1 MSVDM
6 SQFYQTFFDESFE
19 GLEIMESGLLGL
31 DIGAADA
38 ETINTVFRAAHS
50 IKGGSATFG
59 FAVVAEFTHLM
70 ETLLDEMRD
79 GTRMVTEES
88 VDYLLK
94 SVDCLR
100 ELLTAVQNESDY
112 NEAFVNEVKGGLERI
127 LHGESVPTSSQVET
141 SEEKESLSVIEG
153 WIIEFKPADYLLK
166 TGNDPVRLIN
176 ELALLGKIETTCF
189 TDNLPLFSEFDPETI
204 YLSWSIKLDGEI
216 TKEQIQ
222 EVFEWVDDDADLNF
236 TCIGGEVEKTDTNEN
251 TQASNGS
258 EESDSVVSETAET
271 VDKVAAENQSA
282 SEVKVTEP
290 EVNVSSEVNPTPPRI
305 AEAESTKKSPP
316 KKSTKDQSSIRVSID
331 KVDDLINMV
340 GELVITQSML
350 GQLGENVDSES
361 IEKLQDGLAQ
371 LERNTRELQESV
383 MRIRMLPIS
392 FAFQRFPR
400 MVRDLSHQLGKEIEL
415 KLQGEQTELDK
426 TVMEKIGDPLVH
438 LVRNSVDHGI
448 ETPDEREANGK
459 PRMGTVELN
468 AFHQGG
474 NIVIEIKDDGKGIDK
489 DVIFSKAVEKGVVNA
504 NDSLTDEQIYDL
516 IFAPGFS
523 TAAVVSDVSGRGV
536 GMDVVKRNIRELGG
550 SIEVKS
556 EKGAGST
563 IVIRLPLTLAI
574 LDGQLIRVGEDT
586 YIIPLISIIESLQV
600 RNDQINS
607 IGGQA
612 ELYKLRDEYVPV
624 VRLYETFGLT
634 PDSKE
639 LSDGLIVIVE
649 GDGSQAGLFVDDLLG
664 QQQVVIKSLETNFR
678 PVEGISGATILG
690 DGTVALILDITGLI
704 SLSRQ
709 ARERAA

>member
-6 SQFYQTFFDESFE
+6 SQFYQTFFEESFE
-19 GLEIMESGLLGL
+19 GLDIMESGLLGL
-31 DIGAADA
+31 DIGAADE

-59 FAVVAEFTHLM
+59 FSVVAEFTHLM

-79 GTRMVTEES
+79 GTRMVTEDS

-100 ELLTAVQNESDY
+100 ELLTAVQDESEH
-112 NEAFVNEVKGGLERI
+112 NAEFVNEVKAGLERI
-127 LHGESVPTSSQVET
+127 LHGDTAADTASSGGKAEGET
-141 SEEKESLSVIEG
+141 AQEKPEIEG
-153 WIIEFKPADYLLK
+153 WVIEFKPADYLLK
-166 TGNDPVRLIN
+166 TGNDPVRLFN
-176 ELALLGKIETTCF
+176 ELSLLGEMETSCC
-189 TDNLPLFSEFDPETI
+189 TDNIPLFAEIEPENL
-204 YLSWSIKLDGEI
+204 YLSWTI
-216 TKEQIQ
+216 TLKGNIAKEQVN
-222 EVFEWVDDDADLNF
+222 EVFEWVDDDADIIL
-236 TCIGGEVEKTDTNEN
+236 TCLGEEQAGEEKSSQEPVPLTVVE
-251 TQASNGS
+251 S
-258 EESDSVVSETAET
+258 EANVEPGNSDA
-271 VDKVAAENQSA
+271 QG
-282 SEVKVTEP
+282 
-290 EVNVSSEVNPTPPRI
+290 
-305 AEAESTKKSPP
+305 AEAESIVKNISPKAAAKPAAKKITS
-316 KKSTKDQSSIRVSID
+316 KEQSSIRVGID

-350 GQLGENVDSES
+350 GQLGENVNSAN

-400 MVRDLSHQLGKEIEL
+400 MVRDLSNQLGKEINL
-415 KLQGEQTELDK
+415 VLLGEQTELDK

-448 ETPDEREANGK
+448 ESPDEREAKGK
-459 PRMGTVELN
+459 SREGTVELN

-474 NIVIEIKDDGKGIDK
+474 SIVIEIKDDGKGIDK
-489 DVIFSKAVEKGVVNA
+489 QVIFDKAVEKGIVNA
-504 NDSLTDEQIYDL
+504 NESLTDEQIFDL

-550 SIEVKS
+550 TIEVKS
-556 EKGAGST
+556 EKGQGST
-563 IVIRLPLTLAI
+563 IIIRLPLTLAI

-600 RNDQINS
+600 KPEQISS

-612 ELYKLRDEYVPV
+612 ELYKLRDEYIPI
-624 VRLYETFGLT
+624 VRLYDAFGLT
-634 PDSKE
+634 PDSTDLK
-639 LSDGLIVIVE
+639 DGLIVIVE
-649 GDGSQAGLFVDDLLG
+649 GDGGQAGLYVDDLLG

-690 DGTVALILDITGLI
+690 DGTVALILDIAGLI
-704 SLSRQ
+704 TLSRQ
-709 ARERAA
+709 SRGRAA

>member
-19 GLEIMESGLLGL
+19 GLDIMESGLLGL

-59 FAVVAEFTHLM
+59 FTVVAEFTHLM

-79 GTRMVTEES
+79 GTRMVTEDS

-94 SVDCLR
+94 SVDCLK
-100 ELLTAVQNESDY
+100 ELLTAVQNESEY
-112 NEAFVNEVKGGLERI
+112 NEAFVEEVKAGLERL
-127 LHGESVPTSSQVET
+127 LHGDDVPVKVDGEVSDSSTSKPEI
-141 SEEKESLSVIEG
+141 KG
-153 WIIEFKPADYLLK
+153 WNIEFKPAEYLLK

-176 ELALLGKIETTCF
+176 ELSLLGKIETVCCI
-189 TDNLPLFSEFDPETI
+189 DNIPLFSEFNPELI
-204 YLSWSIKLDGEI
+204 YLSWSIVLHGNVQ
-216 TKEQIQ
+216 KEKIS
-222 EVFEWVDDDADLNF
+222 EVFEWVDDDADIVL
-236 TCIGGEVEKTDTNEN
+236 TCIGGEQEQNNEEVSGVEVAAPVAPTEKIEVQAPVEKIEASLKSEIHDTD
-251 TQASNGS
+251 
-258 EESDSVVSETAET
+258 
-271 VDKVAAENQSA
+271 
-282 SEVKVTEP
+282 
-290 EVNVSSEVNPTPPRI
+290 
-305 AEAESTKKSPP
+305 KKSSL
-316 KKSTKDQSSIRVSID
+316 KKTPKDQSSIRVSID

-350 GQLGENVDSES
+350 GQLGENVTPDS

-400 MVRDLSHQLGKEIEL
+400 MVRDLSNQLGKEIEL
-415 KLQGEQTELDK
+415 RLLGEQTELDK

-448 ETPDEREANGK
+448 ETPDEREAAGK

-474 NIVIEIKDDGKGIDK
+474 SIVIEINDDGKGIDK
-489 DVIFSKAVEKGVVNA
+489 DVIFAKAVEKGVVNA
-504 NDSLTDEQIYDL
+504 NDSLTDEQIFDL

-550 SIEVKS
+550 TIEVKS
-556 EKGAGST
+556 EKGKGST
-563 IVIRLPLTLAI
+563 IIIRLPLTLAI
-574 LDGQLIRVGEDT
+574 LDGQLIRVGADT

-600 RNDQINS
+600 KKEQISS

-612 ELYKLRDEYVPV
+612 ELYKLRDEYIPV
-624 VRLYETFGLT
+624 VRLYETFGLK
-634 PDSKE
+634 PDSEE
-639 LSDGLIVIVE
+639 LVDGLIVIVE
-649 GDGSQAGLFVDDLLG
+649 GDGSTAGLFVDDLLG

-678 PVEGISGATILG
+678 PVEGVSGATILG
-690 DGTVALILDITGLI
+690 DGTVALILDVSGLI
-704 SLSRQ
+704 NLSRQ
-709 ARERAA
+709 SSERAA

>member
-6 SQFYQTFFDESFE
+6 SQFYQTFFEESFE
-19 GLEIMESGLLGL
+19 GLDIMESGLLGL
-31 DIGAADA
+31 DVGAADA

-59 FAVVAEFTHLM
+59 FTVVAEFTHLM

-79 GTRMVTEES
+79 GVRMVTEES

-100 ELLTAVQNESDY
+100 EMLTAVQNESEL
-112 NEAFVNEVKGGLERI
+112 NETFVNEVKAGLERL
-127 LHGESVPTSSQVET
+127 LHGEDAQNDQSNESAEE
-141 SEEKESLSVIEG
+141 SEVAGSIEG
-153 WIIEFKPADYLLK
+153 WQIEFKPSDYLLK
-166 TGNDPVRLIN
+166 TGNDPVRILS
-176 ELALLGKIETTCF
+176 ELALLGSIETECSTE
-189 TDNLPLFSEFDPETI
+189 NLPLFSDFDPETI
-204 YLSWSIKLDGEI
+204 YLSWNIKLDGDI
-216 TKEQIQ
+216 PKEKVS
-222 EVFEWVDDDADLNF
+222 EVFAWVEDDADITL
-236 TCIGGEVEKTDTNEN
+236 TCIGGSAEQAEETTPEEVAEVDVEEPAKADEKVE
-251 TQASNGS
+251 A
-258 EESDSVVSETAET
+258 EVDSVPTTSAEPNKAEAQNT
-271 VDKVAAENQSA
+271 SPDKKDSPAPAKKVA
-282 SEVKVTEP
+282 
-290 EVNVSSEVNPTPPRI
+290 
-305 AEAESTKKSPP
+305 P
-316 KKSTKDQSSIRVSID
+316 KKPAKDQGSIRVSID

-350 GQLGENVDSES
+350 GQMGETIDSAS

-400 MVRDLSHQLGKEIEL
+400 MVRDLSHQLGKEIDL
-415 KLQGEQTELDK
+415 VLLGEQTELDK

-448 ETPDEREANGK
+448 ESPDEREANGK
-459 PRMGTVELN
+459 PRNGTVELN

-474 NIVIEIKDDGKGIDK
+474 NIVIEITDDGKGIDK
-489 DVIFSKAVEKGVVNA
+489 EVIFSKAVEKGIVNE

-516 IFAPGFS
+516 IFSPGFS

-550 SIEVKS
+550 NIEVKS
-556 EKGAGST
+556 EKGMGST
-563 IVIRLPLTLAI
+563 ITIRLPLTLAI
-574 LDGQLIRVGEDT
+574 LDGQLVRVGKDT

-600 RNDQINS
+600 NKDQISS

-612 ELYKLRDEYVPV
+612 ELYKLRDDYVPV
-624 VRLYETFGLT
+624 IRLYETFGLV
-634 PDSKE
+634 PDSTE

-649 GDGSQAGLFVDDLLG
+649 GDGSQSGLFVDDLLG
-664 QQQVVIKSLETNFR
+664 QQQVVIKSLDTNFR

-690 DGTVALILDITGLI
+690 DGTVALILDIAGLI
-704 SLSRQ
+704 NLSRQ
-709 ARERAA
+709 AREHAA

>member
-19 GLEIMESGLLGL
+19 GLDIMESGLLGL

-59 FAVVAEFTHLM
+59 FTVVAEFTHLM

-79 GTRMVTEES
+79 GTRMVTEDS

-94 SVDCLR
+94 SVDCLK
-100 ELLTAVQNESDY
+100 ELLTAVQNEAEY
-112 NEAFVNEVKGGLERI
+112 NEDFVNEVKAGLERL
-127 LHGESVPTSSQVET
+127 LHGDNES
-141 SEEKESLSVIEG
+141 SVGASGEGELDNKPGGSVVEG
-153 WIIEFKPADYLLK
+153 WIIDFKPAEYLLK

-176 ELALLGKIETTCF
+176 ELSLLGKIETTCI
-189 TDNLPLFSEFDPETI
+189 TDNLPIFSELDPETI
-204 YLSWSIKLDGEI
+204 YLSWRIKLEGDVP
-216 TKEQIQ
+216 KEKVT
-222 EVFEWVDDDADLNF
+222 EVFEWVDDDADLTF
-236 TCIGGEVEKTDTNEN
+236 SCIGGEPEQEVVEEAVDDISNTNVNEP
-251 TQASNGS
+251 GIPD
-258 EESDSVVSETAET
+258 ESGEMQ
-271 VDKVAAENQSA
+271 QSA
-282 SEVKVTEP
+282 SAPLASAPVKQVNTE
-290 EVNVSSEVNPTPPRI
+290 SKDKADT
-305 AEAESTKKSPP
+305 AKKAAPA
-316 KKSTKDQSSIRVSID
+316 KSAKDQSSIRVSID

-350 GQLGENVDSES
+350 GQLGENVNAES

-400 MVRDLSHQLGKEIEL
+400 MVRDLSNQLGKEIEL
-415 KLQGEQTELDK
+415 KLLGEQTELDK

-468 AFHQGG
+468 AYHQGG
-474 NIVIEIKDDGKGIDK
+474 NIIIEISDDGKGIDK
-489 DVIFSKAVEKGVVNA
+489 DVIFNKAVEKGVVNA

-550 SIEVKS
+550 TIEVRS
-556 EKGAGST
+556 EKGAGSV

-574 LDGQLIRVGEDT
+574 LDGQLVRVGKDT

-600 RNDQINS
+600 KKNQINS

-624 VRLYETFGLT
+624 VRLYETFGLK
-634 PDSKE
+634 PDSEE
-639 LSDGLIVIVE
+639 LADGLIVIVE
-649 GDGSQAGLFVDDLLG
+649 GDGSTAGLFVDDLLG

-690 DGTVALILDITGLI
+690 DGTVALILDVSGLI
-704 SLSRQ
+704 NLSRQ
-709 ARERAA
+709 SRERAA